1 MGAISTIIAGS
12 IIAGMAGAGAN
23 AIVANQ
29 QRVKAERE
37 GNRQKAE
44 QENLLAQAQMKERDN
59 KLLQEKS
66 GEQADAYRSQQARRA
81 SKPRGTASML
91 YGNNDPA
98 ESTTSATGAGG
109 TGKTLLGT

>member
-1 MGAISTIIAGS
+1 MAAISSIIAGS
-12 IIAGMAGAGAN
+12 IIAGIAGAGTN

-29 QRVKAERE
+29 QRIKAERE

-66 GEQADAYRSQQARRA
+66 GEQQDAFRSQQARRA
-81 SKPRGTASML
+81 SKPRGTAAML
-91 YGNNDPA
+91 YGGSDPV
-98 ESTTSATGAGG
+98 ESATSATGAGG
-109 TGKTLLGT
+109 AGKTLLGT